1 MKKSISLKRIYAILC
16 VLLISFQL
24 SCGGSSGKLVIT
36 IPPSIEYKTELDSL
50 VKVYGDEVN
59 VMALN
64 PHRDLHISNL
74 SPGRY
79 YVSLMNLD
87 YFEDIPIT
95 IAKGNSTIVD
105 GDNLKN
111 IEAVN
116 LIPGNSTSEE
126 ISIYSE
132 LNGDTIP
139 RWVFLTE
146 DTLSRLEEYKDSYV
160 YIERIHLKDETFQ
173 NRWAG
178 EEDVFHYLKLRCYDR
193 ISHFIHTTID
203 LSGRPL
209 LFNYD
214 EVCENA
220 VFEDLF
226 HMVERISS
234 TNSSY
239 LLHSFYILCSI
250 PKTVIEK
257 KDTQDNK

>member
-1 MKKSISLKRIYAILC
+1 MKQSVVLKPIILLLAIGF
-16 VLLISFQL
+16 II
-24 SCGGSSGKLVIT
+24 SCGGRNGKLVIT

-50 VKVYGDEVN
+50 VKVYGEEIN

-64 PHRDLHISNL
+64 PKQDLHISNL

-87 YFEDIPIT
+87 YFEDIPVT
-95 IAKGNSTIVD
+95 IEKGNATIID
-105 GDNLKN
+105 GNSLKN
-111 IEAVN
+111 TKAMN

-132 LNGDTIP
+132 LVGDSIP
-139 RWVFLTE
+139 KWVYFTE
-146 DTLSRLEEYKDSYV
+146 DTLSRLDEYKGSYV
-160 YIERIHLKDETFQ
+160 YIERIHLKDDIFTT
-173 NRWAG
+173 RWDG
-178 EEDVFHYLKLRCYDR
+178 EDDVFQYLKLRCYDR

-209 LFNYD
+209 KFSYD

-220 VFEDLF
+220 VFEDFF

-234 TNSSY
+234 SESNY

-250 PKTVIEK
+250 PKNLVE
-257 KDTQDNK
+257 N